1 MENFPRIG
9 LILIS
14 TSEAE
19 IRSLIEGRL
28 FSRLKPEYC
37 EFKPYS
43 IDRLYEIAEH
53 RIKQAYGK
61 LIIDKEALLT
71 LCNFVS
77 REYYSNVR
85 YLFKLFL
92 DSADIAS
99 RNGEKLIG
107 LRTIE
112 EVIEQEKQ
120 LILKSKL
127 NEIKQNAPR
136 IYEVL
141 RIIAKNEMGL

>member
-1 MENFPRIG
+1 LIG
-9 LILIS
+9 
-14 TSEAE
+14 
-19 IRSLIEGRL
+19 GRL

-43 IDRLYEIAEH
+43 TERLYEIAEH

-61 LIIDKEALLT
+61 LIIDKDALLT
-71 LCNFVS
+71 LCDFVNS
-77 REYYSNVR
+77 EYDSNVR

-92 DSADIAS
+92 DSAEIAS

-107 LRTIE
+107 PRVVE

-120 LILKSKL
+120 LMLKSKL
-127 NEIKQNAPR
+127 NEIKQNTPR
-136 IYEVL
+136 MYEVL
-141 RIIAKNEMGL
+141 RIIAKVHNKQELSKMFSKF

>member
-1 MENFPRIG
+1 
-9 LILIS
+9 
-14 TSEAE
+14 
-19 IRSLIEGRL
+19 
-28 FSRLKPEYC
+28 
-37 EFKPYS
+37 
-43 IDRLYEIAEH
+43 
-53 RIKQAYGK
+53 
-61 LIIDKEALLT
+61 
-71 LCNFVS
+71 
-77 REYYSNVR
+77 
-85 YLFKLFL
+85 LFL